1 MTPVDGSDLV
11 VLAGGGSRRWGGTD
25 KTAQALAGAPVL
37 VAVLESA
44 LRGLGA
50 CGPLRGVVVVAP
62 AGHPARDAVQRC
74 DLRGARLV
82 WTLED
87 PPDGGPVAGIA
98 AGLGALTGPG
108 ASGAAVAVVAG
119 DAPFAGAALPR
130 LLAALAHGGHDAAV
144 GVDGSGRRQ
153 LLFCAR
159 RAALEEALRPG
170 PDGAAP
176 RAVHRFLAALDLVEV
191 PLTERESLDL
201 DHPADLVRARALLE
215 PPG

>member
-1 MTPVDGSDLV
+1 MTPLDRPDLV

-25 KTAQALAGAPVL
+25 KTAQALGGVPVL

-44 LRGLGA
+44 LRGLDA
-50 CGPLRGVVVVAP
+50 CGSPRRVVVVAP
-62 AGHPARDAVQRC
+62 AGHPARDAVQGR

-98 AGLGALTGPG
+98 AALGAPTGPDG
-108 ASGAAVAVVAG
+108 HGAAVAVVAG
-119 DAPFAGAALPR
+119 DAPFAGAALSR
-130 LLAALAHGGHDAAV
+130 LVTALADGGHDAAV
-144 GVDGSGRRQ
+144 GVDGAGRRQ

-159 RAALEEALRPG
+159 REALVEALRPG
-170 PDGAAP
+170 PDGAPP
-176 RAVHRFLAALDLVEV
+176 RAVHRLLGALDVVEV

>member
-1 MTPVDGSDLV
+1 MTTADGPDLV
-11 VLAGGGSRRWGGTD
+11 VLAGGRSRRWGGTD
-25 KTAQALAGAPVL
+25 KTAQTLGGVPVL

-44 LRGLGA
+44 LRGRGGGA
-50 CGPLRGVVVVAP
+50 APSRVVVVAP
-62 AGHPARDAVQRC
+62 AGHPARDAVRGR

-98 AGLGALTGPG
+98 AALSALAGPDG
-108 ASGAAVAVVAG
+108 RESVVAVIAG
-119 DAPFAGAALPR
+119 DAPFAGSALPR
-130 LLAALAHGGHDAAV
+130 LMAALADGGHDAAV

-159 RAALEEALRPG
+159 RAALEVALRPG
-170 PDGAAP
+170 RDGAPP
-176 RAVHRFLAALDLVEV
+176 RAVHRVLGALDVVEV

-215 PPG
+215 PPH